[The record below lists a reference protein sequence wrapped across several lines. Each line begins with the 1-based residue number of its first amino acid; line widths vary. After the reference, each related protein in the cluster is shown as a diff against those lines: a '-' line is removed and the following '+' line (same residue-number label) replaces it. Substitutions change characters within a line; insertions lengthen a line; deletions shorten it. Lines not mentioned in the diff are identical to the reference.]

1 MKKIIYILLFTAVL
15 MLSVSC
21 ISEGNIPKI
30 PSERENA
37 EVVLRFR
44 MPGNF
49 AGQRSSRSAVL
60 EFEDENRIKDVFVL
74 VFDTSNNLVAI
85 READGET
92 IDYTPGLGAGN
103 ISGTGE
109 FTVSLTASENS
120 TDLFRLV
127 VIANAADIIA
137 GRLGANPHMSPF
149 LGSAYNVVM
158 AALWKQFT
166 GKIFQETLPA
176 KPAMPMWGQTTTPVL
191 IEPNKPVA
199 DPIQLTRA
207 IARIDVGVGTVS
219 GDSEQGYVW
228 SGQNNSPTPQT
239 IPFVLNRVYVM
250 RPNNYFAIVPAGDT
264 GSAWGTLP
272 TARLGNPTIPVPA
285 PAATTAF
292 SVADSETNFNFVAQG
307 GSIHRQIYMP
317 EANVRTPQGAV
328 PITGT
333 PRPGDENHL
342 NRMAIVVG
350 GSYRGGAETYYRID
364 FTQNGTS
371 LINVLRNHLYQINIM
386 GVTGPGEKT
395 PEDAYNSLAM
405 NMQVE
410 INDWVEVGLDEII
423 LDGVRWI
430 KLQRSRNED
439 LSRRAVLYRLAN
451 TTDELR
457 FETNIPLTEW
467 DLTLTTTSGVI
478 DGTIIPNDVN
488 FDTKGGTETLIRTI
502 QNTRYTIQ
510 LIQVGNPRTVL
521 ENGQNILVYNGHFRF
536 ISRAEYNGSPSS
548 ILNVETGRISFPI
561 TITQKGDDPNDWNDG
576 GNTDAGF
583 GEDDDD

>member
-1 MKKIIYILLFTAVL
+1 
-15 MLSVSC
+15 
-21 ISEGNIPKI
+21 
-30 PSERENA
+30 
-37 EVVLRFR
+37 
-44 MPGNF
+44 
-49 AGQRSSRSAVL
+49 
-60 EFEDENRIKDVFVL
+60 
-74 VFDTSNNLVAI
+74 
-85 READGET
+85 
-92 IDYTPGLGAGN
+92 
-103 ISGTGE
+103 
-109 FTVSLTASENS
+109 
-120 TDLFRLV
+120 
-127 VIANAADIIA
+127 
-137 GRLGANPHMSPF
+137 MSPF
-149 LGSAYNVVM
+149 LGNAYNVVM
-158 AALWKQFT
+158 AALWKPVT
-166 GKIFQETLPA
+166 GKIFQETDPT
-176 KPAMPMWGQTTTPVL
+176 MPMWGQTTTPVH
-191 IEPNKPVA
+191 IEPNKSVEEV
-199 DPIQLTRA
+199 IRLTRA

-219 GDSEQGYVW
+219 SNVEQGYVW
-228 SGQNNSPTPQT
+228 SGLDNSPTPQT

-250 RPNNYFAIVPAGDT
+250 RPNNYFAVVPAGNN
-264 GSAWGTLP
+264 GSTWGTLP
-272 TARLGNPTIPVPA
+272 TATTGNPTIPVPA

-307 GSIHRQIYMP
+307 RSVHRQIYMP

-350 GSYRGGAETYYRID
+350 GSYQSGADTFYRID
-364 FTQNGTS
+364 FTQDGTS

-405 NMQVE
+405 NMEVE
-410 INDWVEVGLDEII
+410 INDWEEAGLDEII

-439 LSRRAVLYRLAN
+439 LSRAAMLYRLAN

-467 DLTLTTTSGVI
+467 TLTLTTPIGN
-478 DGTIIPNDVN
+478 IISNDVN
-488 FDTKGGTETLIRTI
+488 FDTKGATETLIRTI
-502 QNTRYTIQ
+502 RNTRYIIQ
-510 LIQVGNPRTVL
+510 LIQVGNPKTVL
-521 ENGQNILVYNGHFRF
+521 ENGQNILVYSGYFRF
-536 ISRAEYNGSPSS
+536 ISRAEYNNSSLSS
-548 ILNVETGRISFPI
+548 ILRVETGRISFPI